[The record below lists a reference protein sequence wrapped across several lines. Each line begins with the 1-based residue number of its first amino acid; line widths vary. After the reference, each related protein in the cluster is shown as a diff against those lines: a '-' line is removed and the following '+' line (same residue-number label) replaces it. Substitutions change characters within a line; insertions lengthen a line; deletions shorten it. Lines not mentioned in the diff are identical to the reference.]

1 MGEILTGEP
10 EAKATATNYLHG
22 EEPVREVDQQL
33 ASEIA
38 EFVAERAQLFE
49 DHECRAWALTD
60 FGVWAVLAGQSPRL
74 ALEPEQPL
82 PGADVS
88 AA

>member
-1 MGEILTGEP
+1 MSEIFSGESEIRAVPSDYVG
-10 EAKATATNYLHG
+10 G
-22 EEPVREVDQQL
+22 QEPVREADQRL

-38 EFVAERAQLFE
+38 EFVADRAQLFE

-74 ALEPEQPL
+74 ALEPEPPL
-82 PGADVS
+82 PGAGANV
-88 AA
+88 A

>member
-1 MGEILTGEP
+1 MGKTFSGELDSQTMTT
-10 EAKATATNYLHG
+10 EHLHG
-22 EEPVREVDQQL
+22 VEQVPEVDQRM

-60 FGVWAVLAGQSPRL
+60 FGVWAVLAGRSPRL
-74 ALEPEQPL
+74 ALEPAPPL
-82 PGADVS
+82 PGADVN

>member
-1 MGEILTGEP
+1 MGEVLCGESGSQAAIAYP
-10 EAKATATNYLHG
+10 PGA
-22 EEPVREVDQQL
+22 EEVREDDQRL

-38 EFVAERAQLFE
+38 EFVAERAQLFG

-74 ALEPEQPL
+74 ALEPEPPL
-82 PGADVS
+82 PDADAN